1 MRDLRFGK
9 KGFFTLSKIKNWLT
23 KLLIDLNPPVTKM
36 ALVPVRIRERD
47 NLKRNI

>member
-23 KLLIDLNPPVTKM
+23 QLLMNLNPPAYKM
-36 ALVPVRIRERD
+36 VLVPIRIKERD
-47 NLKRNI
+47 HLKRNI